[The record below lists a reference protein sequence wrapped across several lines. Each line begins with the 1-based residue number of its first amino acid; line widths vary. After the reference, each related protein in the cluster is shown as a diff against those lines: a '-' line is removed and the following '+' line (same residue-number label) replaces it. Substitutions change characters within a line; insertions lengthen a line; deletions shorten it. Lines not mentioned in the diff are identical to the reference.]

1 MRDFKSKIS
10 ESFIE
15 SFADEHELHN
25 LVKEKDLF

>member
-15 SFADEHELHN
+15 SFADKHELHN

>member
-1 MRDFKSKIS
+1 MRDFTTKTS